1 MKVLVIE
8 DDMLVTDILKEY
20 LEEAGYSYEC
30 AANGKEGL
38 KKLEASGK
46 EFDVILLDRMMP
58 EMDGMEF
65 MDRLESNTS
74 LAKVPV
80 IMQTAAGS
88 VPEVIEGSRTGI
100 YYYMT
105 KPYTEELLL
114 SVLRSAHEHG
124 GKSMANQ
131 ASVN

>member
-1 MKVLVIE
+1 MKILVIE

-30 AANGKEGL
+30 ASNGKEGL
-38 KKLEASGK
+38 KKLEDAADP
-46 EFDVILLDRMMP
+46 FDVILLDRMMP

-65 MDRLESNTS
+65 MRRLDRDST

-114 SVLRSAHEHG
+114 SVLRSAQDF
-124 GKSMANQ
+124 GKAGQQ
-131 ASVN
+131 AGHA

>member
-1 MKVLVIE
+1 MKVLVI
-8 DDMLVTDILKEY
+8 DDDALVTDILKEY

-30 AANGKEGL
+30 ASTGEEGL
-38 KKLEASGK
+38 KKLEGAGK

-65 MDRLESNTS
+65 MKKLEKNSA

-114 SVLRSAHEHG
+114 SVLRSAHEFGKG
-124 GKSMANQ
+124 GVSQ
-131 ASVN
+131 AAGHA